1 MNKEQNVFKDR
12 FNEIVGADATQEEI
26 AQKIGTSRQNVGN
39 WLSGRSKPDIL
50 ALKNI
55 AQAYDVSTD
64 YLLGISDVKTSD
76 AEKKLFVNT
85 LTWQMRECNEYEI
98 SISKLLNVI
107 HRGTELI
114 KIRVIADA
122 AMFEDKMHE
131 FYLTSNF
138 SESRE
143 EIDRVLKYYSDV
155 PVWNIHVDFENTLN
169 YPKKGRGV
177 MAAIVANCH
186 YSDIREGLLREKE
199 DIRKEKRREYR
210 QRRKNNA

>member
-76 AEKKLFVNT
+76 AEKKLFAN
-85 LTWQMRECNEYEI
+85 
-98 SISKLLNVI
+98 
-107 HRGTELI
+107 
-114 KIRVIADA
+114 IR
-122 AMFEDKMHE
+122 
-131 FYLTSNF
+131 T
-138 SESRE
+138 
-143 EIDRVLKYYSDV
+143 
-155 PVWNIHVDFENTLN
+155 
-169 YPKKGRGV
+169 
-177 MAAIVANCH
+177 
-186 YSDIREGLLREKE
+186 
-199 DIRKEKRREYR
+199 
-210 QRRKNNA
+210 